1 MSDPQLRPLAGLRV
15 VDVTTS
21 LAGPYCTEILGAL
34 GADVVKVEPP
44 GTGDAARAWGPPFWD
59 GVGAMFVAANAG
71 KRSLAVSLGTEEG
84 REALRRVVDGAD
96 VFVVALRP
104 GLADRL
110 GLDEESLRA
119 RRPELVYVNIGAFGL
134 EGPLADRPGYDP
146 LMQAFAGI
154 VSVTGE
160 TDRPGVRAG
169 ASLIDLGTGI
179 WAALGVLAAR
189 LAGGGRRI
197 DVSLYETALA
207 LLNTQVVGYLASGQ
221 SPGRHGTAYPLIAP
235 YEVFPTSDGELMIL
249 AGSEGLWQRLRTAL
263 DLPDDPRFATN
274 PLRVEHRDAL
284 GALIAER
291 LGTADTATWLERL
304 EEAGVPVSPV
314 NDVAAAVEHPQTG
327 AIGILQQLGRFTT
340 VGLPLSVDGERPEF
354 ASEPPRLGEHS
365 AEILREAGY
374 SDAEIDALAEAGAV
388 ELGT

>member
-1 MSDPQLRPLAGLRV
+1 
-15 VDVTTS
+15 
-21 LAGPYCTEILGAL
+21 
-34 GADVVKVEPP
+34 
-44 GTGDAARAWGPPFWD
+44 
-59 GVGAMFVAANAG
+59 
-71 KRSLAVSLGTEEG
+71 
-84 REALRRVVDGAD
+84 
-96 VFVVALRP
+96 
-104 GLADRL
+104 
-110 GLDEESLRA
+110 
-119 RRPELVYVNIGAFGL
+119 
-134 EGPLADRPGYDP
+134 
-146 LMQAFAGI
+146 MQAFAGI